1 MPEISAN
8 SKMKVALA
16 QIAPVWLNREA
27 TLVKI
32 MKAVQEAADKGASLV
47 TFGECLLPG
56 YPFWL
61 ELTNGAQFNSTKQKE
76 IHAHYV
82 SQAVNI
88 ELGHLAPLCKLA
100 KQLNIAVV
108 VGIAERAT
116 DRGGHSLYA
125 SLVYINQ
132 EGVIDNVHRKLMP
145 TYEER
150 LTWSQGDG
158 HGLRTFPIGNFT
170 LGR

>member
-1 MPEISAN
+1 
-8 SKMKVALA
+8 MKVALA
-16 QIAPVWLNREA
+16 QIA
-27 TLVKI
+27 
-32 MKAVQEAADKGASLV
+32 
-47 TFGECLLPG
+47 
-56 YPFWL
+56 
-61 ELTNGAQFNSTKQKE
+61 
-76 IHAHYV
+76 
-82 SQAVNI
+82 
-88 ELGHLAPLCKLA
+88 HLCQLA

-150 LTWSQGDG
+150 LTWSQVDG
-158 HGLRTFPIGNFT
+158 HGLRTWLIEPQ
-170 LGR
+170 L